1 MTCLKVLKV
10 DAANCAEKRQGRL
23 IKRLGESNYK
33 VHTRIYL
40 MTCRKVLKAPS
51 GDFHVPLANMRS
63 GRPINVSEK
72 ASKRDMPD
80 DLPKSAQSAHQ

>member
-10 DAANCAEKRQGRL
+10 DAANRAEKRPGRL
-23 IKRLGESNYK
+23 IKRLGKGKYK

-51 GDFHVPLANMRS
+51 GDVQMPLANMRS
-63 GRPINVSEK
+63 GRLTNVSEK
-72 ASKRDMPD
+72 ASKMDVPV
-80 DLPKSAQSAHQ
+80 DLPKCAQSAKQ